1 MLGDTDTD
9 AILVPNC
16 ALLFFLEKT
25 AELDWLG
32 CYSEWGLLENVWKS
46 STFLFGLRVSHNFH
60 VLGLCHTLP
69 FGQQTMTRSPFCLC
83 LLRPSPCLP
92 QGTRRSKMKRLCFFL
107 GGGRSN
113 SRQKSR
119 FFQGFTI
126 ITVSNSTSRHFYH
139 LSLSFHLISFHLNH
153 VESWEEPI
161 FWSLPRDWKSLCG
174 AAKRIMK
181 INWMILLSEFH
192 RDLTWSHVTWWFN
205 MGIPP
210 EPTNTWGWNIA
221 IHPYHCWP
229 KMIQLSNIYISEDL
243 V

>member
-1 MLGDTDTD
+1 MQFWFQT
-9 AILVPNC
+9 VPC
-16 ALLFFLEKT
+16 CFLEKT

-46 STFLFGLRVSHNFH
+46 STFLFWTAGFPQFSCVGSVPHPTVWSTNNDKISL
-60 VLGLCHTLP
+60 LP
-69 FGQQTMTRSPFCLC
+69 LSLEAFAVPAARDTEIEDEEALFFFG
-83 LLRPSPCLP
+83 
-92 QGTRRSKMKRLCFFL
+92 

-181 INWMILLSEFH
+181 INWMIILSEFH